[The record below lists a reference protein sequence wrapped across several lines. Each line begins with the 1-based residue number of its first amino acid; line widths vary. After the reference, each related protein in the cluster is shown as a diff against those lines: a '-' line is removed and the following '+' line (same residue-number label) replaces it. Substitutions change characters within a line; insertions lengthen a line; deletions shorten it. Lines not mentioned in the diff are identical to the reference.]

1 MTDLLDRDNKHL
13 LLEKMNNSNNS
24 FIANVNNLAKN
35 LEYIIQSNNLFS
47 PEVIPV
53 LQEIAGLNLHSLVE
67 DLTKGTYLG
76 NRKIDINLLYNLS
89 SYDPSLTQGELEALW
104 LDVVSLPKYDSATI
118 IFKEGTS
125 HTTTFTFDGNPIT
138 IATHADLLLQLN
150 NDTVLLGKLNNTL
163 ISTFPTTITGEF
175 IRFYDTTGA
184 SSNIERIVL
193 HVASGYAKDI
203 APAYFWGDTTSAL
216 GVMATRSTDFI
227 RIGNE
232 IDNIIQLA
240 NNINQLMELQARI
253 PELID
258 TYTEDEPNGDV
269 TVYNELEK
277 LLEIY
282 DNLTAIVSV
291 FNSIEG
297 VTAISENL
305 PLVEEVSENIIPNL
319 STILQTPSLASAA
332 QTYAN
337 NAASSMN
344 AAATSAGVATSKA
357 NEIKSVSVERVIT
370 GVAGTPAQVIYS
382 GVTGKFT
389 FVIPQG
395 ARGEQGRNFNPDARG
410 TFAQRTTYDAMAEG
424 FSFLA
429 IDLGEI
435 YFREGAAG
443 NWSTGAPFAKGDKG
457 DTGDDGRGIVS
468 VTFSSTTSPSGNP
481 AQSGA
486 TDTYEVTY
494 IEGASSFFDV
504 YNGLDYTLPAST
516 NKVYVSKQG
525 SNFNDGL
532 TLDKPKL
539 TLTAAITVASTLLS
553 AGATRV
559 TIEIM
564 DTGTYTENI
573 EVPQNVM
580 LYGINA
586 TLEGTLIVN
595 NNTYVWLYGHY
606 AAASSTTMVTK
617 KGNAHAYYRC
627 VIQDA
632 SGIVGSLTG
641 CTNIATNVTGSIFF
655 VEIELQRIN
664 FKGILETTAS
674 GNGHI
679 HIRIKAM
686 HLVANDAIAISATG
700 TESDV
705 IGQVDHILP
714 LGSLTGTVGVYCNT
728 LSGNVDLRA
737 NEIIANTAYAIVKG
751 DVRLNCAK
759 VVGAK
764 VGTPVLDLSRA
775 SHILGVA
782 SSQTRTIS
790 NGAISPTAADVVVDT
805 EGASAADDLTDIN
818 VTEAHNGMILRLWAA
833 NKARV
838 ITVKHS
844 STLQL
849 AGKVDRVLTQHGYLE
864 LKRNGTYWQETPR
877 KDVLDLQATITANNT
892 YSWAEIDTGRKW
904 IDGRTIYAITQSLG
918 TLPNNTDKD
927 VVLSISNYDQIVSP
941 GIVGFALSNGS
952 TPKRHIPLPFGDY
965 VTVHYLPE
973 TATIRTV
980 TNGNYTSYTISRVT
994 MYYVKTA

>member
-35 LEYIIQSNNLFS
+35 LGSIIQSNNLFN

-53 LQEIAGLNLHSLVE
+53 LQEIAGLNLHPLVD

-76 NRKIDINLLYNLS
+76 NRKIDINLLHNLS

-138 IATHADLLLQLN
+138 VATHADLLLQLN
-150 NDTVLLGKLNNTL
+150 NDAVLLGKLNNTL
-163 ISTFPTTITGEF
+163 INTFPTTITGEL

-232 IDNIIQLA
+232 IDDIIQLA

-319 STILQTPSLASAA
+319 STILQTPSLALAA
-332 QTYAN
+332 QTYAD

-344 AAATSAGVATSKA
+344 AAATSAGVATTKA
-357 NEIKSVSVERVIT
+357 NEIKSVSVENVIT
-370 GVAGTPAQVIYS
+370 GIAGTPAQVIYS

-395 ARGEQGRNFNPDARG
+395 ARGEQGRSFNPDARG
-410 TFAQRTTYDAMAEG
+410 TFAQRTTYDTMPEG

-443 NWSTGAPFAKGDKG
+443 NWSAGAQFAKGDKG
-457 DTGDDGRGIVS
+457 DTGDDGKGIVS

-494 IEGASSFFDV
+494 TEGASSFFDV

-525 SNFNDGL
+525 SDFNDGL

-632 SGIVGSLTG
+632 SGIVGNLTG

-664 FKGILETTAS
+664 FKGVAETTAS

-679 HIRIKAM
+679 HVRIKDM
-686 HLVANDAIAISATG
+686 CLMANNAIAISATG
-700 TESDV
+700 AESDV
-705 IGQVDHILP
+705 IGQIDHILP
-714 LGSLTGTVGVYCNT
+714 FGSLTGTVGVYCNT
-728 LSGNVDLRA
+728 LNGNVDLRA
-737 NEIIANTAYAIVKG
+737 NEIIANTAYNIVKG

-759 VVGAK
+759 VVGTK
-764 VGTPVLDLSRA
+764 VGTPVLDLSRLA
-775 SHILGVA
+775 EAPSIDHPNGVA
-782 SSQTRTIS
+782 GLVVPDGETIKIEGGHLKAQDGVPQGIIAMWSGAVNAIPGGWALCDGTNGTPNLRDRFIVGAGSSYAV
-790 NGAISPTAADVVVDT
+790 GATGGATTHTHTATAANT
-805 EGASAADDLTDIN
+805 TAGTTIGATTLTVAQIP
-818 VTEAHNGMILRLWAA
+818 AHM
-833 NKARV
+833 
-838 ITVKHS
+838 H
-844 STLQL
+844 
-849 AGKVDRVLTQHGYLE
+849 E
-864 LKRNGTYWQETPR
+864 
-877 KDVLDLQATITANNT
+877 
-892 YSWAEIDTGRKW
+892 
-904 IDGRTIYAITQSLG
+904 
-918 TLPNNTDKD
+918 
-927 VVLSISNYDQIVSP
+927 
-941 GIVGFALSNGS
+941 LSNGGRILS
-952 TPKRHIPLPFGDY
+952 TGVGSTFLSSGSSGTSVQYGAYVDSTGGAGSHTHTATGTAHTHT
-965 VTVHYLPE
+965 VTVATGDNLP
-973 TATIRTV
+973 
-980 TNGNYTSYTISRVT
+980 SYYALAYI
-994 MYYVKTA
+994 MKL